1 MFRYKKS
8 IPMSYVR
15 QGYVFFMSKMYKEL
29 PQAAQRRIV
38 DLCIECGGENWQALF
53 EFVTT
58 GAGATA
64 LCMKHHI
71 ASETTLYR
79 LVREYYQKFPK
90 FL

>member
-8 IPMSYVR
+8 IRMPYQR
-15 QGYVFFMSKMYKEL
+15 QGYIFFVSKLYKEL
-29 PQAAQRRIV
+29 PPAAQRKIL
-38 DLCIECGGENWQALF
+38 DLCHECGGENWQALF

-64 LCMKHHI
+64 LCMKHYI

-79 LVREYYQKFPK
+79 MVREYYQKFPK

>member
-8 IPMSYVR
+8 IPVPYER
-15 QGYVFFMSKMYKEL
+15 QGYVFFVSKLYKEL
-29 PQAAQRRIV
+29 PPAAQQKIV
-38 DLCIECGGENWQALF
+38 NLCLECGGENYRALF

-58 GAGATA
+58 DAGAVA
-64 LCMKHHI
+64 VCMKHYI

-79 LVREYYQKFPK
+79 MVREYYQKFPK

>member
-8 IPMSYVR
+8 IPVPYAR
-15 QGYVFFMSKMYKEL
+15 QGYIFFTSKLYKEL
-29 PQAAQRRIV
+29 PPAAQQKIV
-38 DLCIECGGENWQALF
+38 NLCLECGRENYRALF

-58 GAGATA
+58 DAGVVAV
-64 LCMKHHI
+64 CMKHYI

-79 LVREYYQKFPK
+79 MVREYYQKFPK